1 MVGLCSSELVLDLEF
16 RRFYQSSEVH
26 FLDVFRARANV

>member
-1 MVGLCSSELVLDLEF
+1 MVESFSSELVLDLEF
-16 RRFYQSSEVH
+16 CRFYQSSEVH